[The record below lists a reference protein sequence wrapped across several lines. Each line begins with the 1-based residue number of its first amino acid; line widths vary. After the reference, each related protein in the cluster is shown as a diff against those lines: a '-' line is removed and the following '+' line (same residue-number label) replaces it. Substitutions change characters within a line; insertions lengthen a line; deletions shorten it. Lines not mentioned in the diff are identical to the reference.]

1 MEMRRNLYLDKPLQ
15 DERGVLT
22 MGVLDFLLN
31 EDSFGL
37 L

>member
-1 MEMRRNLYLDKPLQ
+1 MEMRRNLYLDKQMQ
-15 DERGVLT
+15 DERGGLT

-31 EDSFGL
+31 EDSFRL